1 MEGWPRAWWTYMV
14 NTGKLKWNTSIPL
27 EYRAQME
34 YGGIRLYSTALLI
47 YYINIQTVRHYILQ
61 TLPGI
66 FPEYT
71 LLSSP
76 LLTCCRT
83 PAPPRSS
90 SHASASRKRADRRA
104 CAQSA
109 RLMPHASPPSGW
121 QTVTITREHATS
133 PALTCNTAGLEMEYG
148 IQAFRDL
155 RWNT

>member
-1 MEGWPRAWWTYMV
+1 MV

-109 RLMPHASPPSGW
+109 RLMPHASPPSGRPSPSHAS
-121 QTVTITREHATS
+121 TRRPPHSLA
-133 PALTCNTAGLEMEYG
+133 
-148 IQAFRDL
+148 IQLAW
-155 RWNT
+155 RWNTEYKPSETSDGIHEYVFTM